1 MSSLGVL
8 NFLFREFQRFYAND
22 PIVIFFQNMG
32 ANLPKN
38 WDILFNRIPNNFKIK
53 AMVVIVREQVSH
65 FLNIFPWNFRNFLK
79 KI

>member
-1 MSSLGVL
+1 
-8 NFLFREFQRFYAND
+8 
-22 PIVIFFQNMG
+22 MG

-53 AMVVIVREQVSH
+53 AMVVIVREQVPH